1 MGRKTA
7 WVPSPDGLHVCA
19 CDVIRC
25 DRFDDVDSAA
35 YYRLMASTTSDAA
48 QSILQT
54 HDRFIAAVPWGRW
67 RSVLVYRRRH
77 GGRTWI
83 RLRTWNRHRKKLVWY
98 PTKRYFVIPIEDA
111 DSLANAIRAAVRC
124 NPSPKPDWLVRRERL
139 ERLHLE
145 GLQLPPHALAQAR
158 RRVERA

>member
-1 MGRKTA
+1 
-7 WVPSPDGLHVCA
+7 
-19 CDVIRC
+19 
-25 DRFDDVDSAA
+25 
-35 YYRLMASTTSDAA
+35 MATTSLDLT

-54 HDRFIAAVPWGRW
+54 HDQFIAAVPWGRW
-67 RSVLVYRRRH
+67 RSVLVYLRQH
-77 GGRTWI
+77 GGRRWV

-124 NPSPKPDWLVRRERL
+124 NPSPKPDWVVRRERL

-145 GLQLPPHALAQAR
+145 GLQLPAEALAHAKRMMQ
-158 RRVERA
+158 RA

>member
-1 MGRKTA
+1 M
-7 WVPSPDGLHVCA
+7 CA
-19 CDVIRC
+19 CDVIR
-25 DRFDDVDSAA
+25 RGRLDVRNCAT
-35 YYRLMASTTSDAA
+35 YYRSMASTSSDAA
-48 QSILQT
+48 QSILRT
-54 HDRFIAAVPWGRW
+54 HDQFIAAVPWGRW
-67 RSVLVYRRRH
+67 RSVLVYLRQH
-77 GGRTWI
+77 GGRKWV

-98 PTKRYFVIPIEDA
+98 PTKRYFVIPIENA

-145 GLQLPPHALAQAR
+145 RLQLPAESRAHAR